1 MIEKVEKPTDWVNC
15 IVVVEKPNGDI
26 RICLDPKDLNR
37 AIKREFPEMQ
47 TTEQITSQMSG
58 AKLFSKLDA
67 SAGYWQMKLDEP
79 SSDLLAFN
87 TPFGQYKFKR
97 LPFGIRCTS
106 EIFKQTNF
114 RTSKWIRRSSSHTR

>member
-37 AIKREFPEMQ
+37 AIKREFPQMP

-67 SAGYWQMKLDEP
+67 SAG
-79 SSDLLAFN
+79 
-87 TPFGQYKFKR
+87 
-97 LPFGIRCTS
+97 
-106 EIFKQTNF
+106 
-114 RTSKWIRRSSSHTR
+114 

>member
-1 MIEKVEKPTDWVNC
+1 MGVIEKVEKPTDWVNS
-15 IVVVEKPNGDI
+15 IVVNVEKPNGDI

-37 AIKREFPEMQ
+37 AIKREFSQMP
-47 TTEQITSQMSG
+47 TTKEITSRMAG

-87 TPFGQYKFKR
+87 TPFGRYKFKNDYP
-97 LPFGIRCTS
+97 LACIVPVKYSANGF
-106 EIFKQTNF
+106 QNF
-114 RTSKWIRRSSSHTR
+114 